1 MSVHHWSLG
10 ERLSSLNIGAATA
23 NHVLATSCNRSL
35 SLSIATIYHTAI
47 LKDSSNLFIGAG
59 MSRISS
65 GTTRALEEQEA
76 MRKLFFQTIH
86 SVWTVCSNSPNMSR
100 LMLLHPTRWKGAS
113 GRKGVSPLVV
123 NPTLWM
129 QAGRSNPACPSC
141 SFHDHPRALGQE
153 GTCFDCDCIRSPL
166 CLQGLHDD
174 PLWCRQGGISK
185 VNDVKR
191 E

>member
-1 MSVHHWSLG
+1 MLVTAIWTGLQTRLGAAWWIRDFFRWLFEKASCPSKPWKSAWTMSVHHWSLG

-76 MRKLFFQTIH
+76 MRKLFFSDNTF
-86 SVWTVCSNSPNMSR
+86 SMN
-100 LMLLHPTRWKGAS
+100 
-113 GRKGVSPLVV
+113 
-123 NPTLWM
+123 
-129 QAGRSNPACPSC
+129 
-141 SFHDHPRALGQE
+141 
-153 GTCFDCDCIRSPL
+153 
-166 CLQGLHDD
+166 CLQ
-174 PLWCRQGGISK
+174 QQSK
-185 VNDVKR
+185 HVKTYVVTPNEVKGCIWTQR
-191 E
+191 S

>member
-1 MSVHHWSLG
+1 MLVTAIWTGLQTRLGAAWWIRDFFRWLFEKASCPSKPWKSAWTMSVHHWSLG

-76 MRKLFFQTIH
+76 MRKLFFFRQYIQYELSAATVQTCQDLCCYTQRGERVH
-86 SVWTVCSNSPNMSR
+86 
-100 LMLLHPTRWKGAS
+100 LDAKE
-113 GRKGVSPLVV
+113 LV
-123 NPTLWM
+123 L
-129 QAGRSNPACPSC
+129 
-141 SFHDHPRALGQE
+141 
-153 GTCFDCDCIRSPL
+153 
-166 CLQGLHDD
+166 
-174 PLWCRQGGISK
+174 
-185 VNDVKR
+185 
-191 E
+191 